1 MLIVGMS
8 AFLVYGSVGLINKAT
23 YGSWIVT
30 ELNGGS
36 FPLAMNALRRVD
48 VSPTIEQV
56 PVTREARKQI
66 YRISPSFA
74 SLASYIE
81 RPEMG
86 QISCHILPHTCGEIA
101 GGWFHWIVRD
111 AAQEVGIFSSA
122 SKSKAF
128 FNAIA
133 NEINTACYR
142 GTIKCRPSSLL
153 NLPRIELSEL
163 SQIPRIA
170 LNAIRQAIFLDAPK
184 MDIPNSIGSEL
195 RLLEASAFLNRPN
208 MQPAAQY
215 TEGFG
220 DRSSNRAH
228 AYLQFRTAL
237 GAGYALICEI
247 LVPLGAITL
256 LLLTAMYWRSLPIM
270 TRFAWILVVL
280 AATRIFLLSLVEV
293 TSFPATALYY
303 LGPVSHLLVVA
314 AMLTVYTFAEKRK
327 TILPQCFYMKKNN
340 K

>member
-8 AFLVYGSVGLINKAT
+8 AFLVYGSVGLVNKAT

-30 ELNGGS
+30 ELNGGA

-48 VSPTIEQV
+48 VSPTVDQV

-74 SLASYIE
+74 SLANYIE

-86 QISCHILPHTCGEIA
+86 QISCRNLPHTCGEIA
-101 GGWFHWIVRD
+101 GGWFHWVVRD
-111 AAQEVGIFSSA
+111 AAQEAGIFSST
-122 SKSKAF
+122 SKSKVF
-128 FNAIA
+128 FIAIT

-142 GTIKCRPSSLL
+142 GAIKCRPSSLF
-153 NLPRIELSEL
+153 NLPRVELSEL
-163 SQIPRIA
+163 SQMPRIA
-170 LNAIRQAIFLDAPK
+170 LHAIRHAIFLDAPK
-184 MDIPNSIGSEL
+184 MDIPNSVGSEP

-208 MQPAAQY
+208 MQPAGQY
-215 TEGFG
+215 TEGFD

-237 GAGYALICEI
+237 AAGYALICKV
-247 LVPLGAITL
+247 LVPTGAISL
-256 LLLTAMYWRSLPIM
+256 LLLTAMHWRSLPIM
-270 TRFAWILVVL
+270 IRLTWALVVL

-293 TSFPATALYY
+293 TSFRATGLYY

-314 AMLTVYTFAEKRK
+314 AMLSVYTFAETRK
-327 TILPQCFYMKKNN
+327 LFYLSVLHEKN
-340 K
+340 